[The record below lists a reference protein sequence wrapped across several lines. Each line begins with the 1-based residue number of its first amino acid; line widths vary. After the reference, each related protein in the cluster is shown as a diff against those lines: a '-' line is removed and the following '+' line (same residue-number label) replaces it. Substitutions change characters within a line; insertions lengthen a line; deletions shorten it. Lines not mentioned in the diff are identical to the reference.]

1 MCDEME
7 QAHISVPLSFL
18 CYLNFLCLHSFLF
31 QCQPGLKAFAVKL
44 DSYIH
49 NISCINRRSGFT
61 EIANTRMFPVEG
73 KRWGEGGV
81 GWIRWGEQVMKKGY
95 KYVPS
100 PLPML
105 KLESLHR
112 KLPSYAFQEIK
123 TCSIYQL

>member
-31 QCQPGLKAFAVKL
+31 HKCQPGLKAFAVKL

-73 KRWGEGGV
+73 KRWGGGGGGV
-81 GWIRWGEQVMKKGY
+81 DEVG
-95 KYVPS
+95 
-100 PLPML
+100 
-105 KLESLHR
+105 
-112 KLPSYAFQEIK
+112 
-123 TCSIYQL
+123 